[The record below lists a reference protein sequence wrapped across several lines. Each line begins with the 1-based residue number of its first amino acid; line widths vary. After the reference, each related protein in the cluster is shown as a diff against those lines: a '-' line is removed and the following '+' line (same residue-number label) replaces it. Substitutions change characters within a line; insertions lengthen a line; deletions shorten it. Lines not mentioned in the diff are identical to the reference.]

1 MSTSGLPPAGLPF
14 PTVNDGARQAAT
26 TYLLFRRT
34 LSDAGSTIL
43 GEAPAHLEFLIDRFG
58 YARARWLTN
67 DLGGSAAEDWLDM
80 AHLLH
85 QVDLLNREGR
95 ILPSPDEHVH

>member
-1 MSTSGLPPAGLPF
+1 
-14 PTVNDGARQAAT
+14 
-26 TYLLFRRT
+26 